1 MMLTMFS
8 VEREALAE
16 DSLLRTYRGGT
27 RPERW
32 GRYGDCFSL
41 IAEQRVSLT
50 DFVFAFYTSP
60 VFRIERFLLGALAGA
75 ASSDTQARAVADGS
89 AVSFALWYVGERT
102 ATQLLMCDRYERTR
116 SWFRVLA
123 SDGGGTLLQ
132 FGSAVAAGGRD
143 RGTGA
148 AAKGGGFRLLLR
160 FHVLYS
166 RLLLNGARN
175 ALNRTRAKET
185 A

>member
-16 DSLLRTYRGGT
+16 DSLLRTYRGGA

-60 VFRIERFLLGALAGA
+60 VFRIE
-75 ASSDTQARAVADGS
+75 
-89 AVSFALWYVGERT
+89 
-102 ATQLLMCDRYERTR
+102 
-116 SWFRVLA
+116 
-123 SDGGGTLLQ
+123 
-132 FGSAVAAGGRD
+132 
-143 RGTGA
+143 
-148 AAKGGGFRLLLR
+148 
-160 FHVLYS
+160 
-166 RLLLNGARN
+166 
-175 ALNRTRAKET
+175 
-185 A
+185 